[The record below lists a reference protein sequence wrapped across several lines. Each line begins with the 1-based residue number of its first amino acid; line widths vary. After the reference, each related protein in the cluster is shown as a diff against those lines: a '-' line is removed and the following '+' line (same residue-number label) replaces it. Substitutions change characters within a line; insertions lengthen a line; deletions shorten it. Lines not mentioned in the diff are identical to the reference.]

1 MAHDGTG
8 RAGGECGRVAGRQT
22 GVALRQVVCILEHM
36 NSTGHS
42 HSFVIGFLI
51 WLMSIVL
58 SGCAT
63 TGRQLVQEERSGIL
77 TMGARGAHCCATT
90 REAPRQ
96 TALAKTA
103 VRFVGQSRIQ
113 VGGRSY
119 APDCSGFV
127 RGVYATQ
134 RVDLYGGLEELDGGN
149 GVGRIFAH
157 VVQHGRIHYG
167 PIVHPGD
174 LVFFHN
180 TWDFNRDGLPNDP
193 LTHVGVVEKVD
204 FDGTVVFVSSVS
216 AGIKRYRMNLKHPDT
231 HKTADGRVLNDFLRR
246 KHMSDTQGTYYLA
259 GRLFAA
265 FGTLTH

>member
-1 MAHDGTG
+1 MSSTDHSYSFMIGLLLLLIS
-8 RAGGECGRVAGRQT
+8 
-22 GVALRQVVCILEHM
+22 GV
-36 NSTGHS
+36 
-42 HSFVIGFLI
+42 F
-51 WLMSIVL
+51 

-63 TGRQLVQEERSGIL
+63 TGRQPVQDERSEIPIL
-77 TMGARGAHCCATT
+77 GNRGAHCCAM
-90 REAPRQ
+90 AKGVPRQ

-113 VGGRSY
+113 VGGRNY
-119 APDCSGFV
+119 TPDCSGFV
-127 RGVYATQ
+127 RGVYATE
-134 RVDLYGGLEELDGGN
+134 RVDLYGGLGELNGGN
-149 GVGRIFAH
+149 GVGRIFTH
-157 VVQHGRIHYG
+157 VVEHGRIHYG
-167 PIVHPGD
+167 PTVHPGD

-204 FDGTVVFVSSVS
+204 LDGTVVFVSSVS

-246 KHMSDTQGTYYLA
+246 KHMSDTRGTYYLA

>member
-1 MAHDGTG
+1 MMH
-8 RAGGECGRVAGRQT
+8 
-22 GVALRQVVCILEHM
+22 
-36 NSTGHS
+36 STGHS

-51 WLMSIVL
+51 LLVSDVL
-58 SGCAT
+58 SGCAS
-63 TGRQLVQEERSGIL
+63 TGRQPVQDKRSVIP
-77 TMGARGAHCCATT
+77 TMGARGAHCCAM
-90 REAPRQ
+90 AKGVPRQ
-96 TALAKTA
+96 MALAKTA
-103 VRFVGQSRIQ
+103 VRFVGQPQIQ
-113 VGGRSY
+113 VGGRDY

-134 RVDLYGGLEELDGGN
+134 RVDLYGGLGELDGGN
-149 GVGRIFAH
+149 GVGRIFTH
-157 VVQHGRIHYG
+157 VMEHGRIHYG
-167 PIVHPGD
+167 PTVHPGD

-204 FDGTVVFVSSVS
+204 VDGTVVFVSSVS

-231 HKTADGRVLNDFLRR
+231 HRTADGRVLNDFLRR
-246 KHMSDTQGTYYLA
+246 KHMSDTRGTYYLA

>member
-1 MAHDGTG
+1 MSSTDHSYSFMIGLLLLLIS
-8 RAGGECGRVAGRQT
+8 
-22 GVALRQVVCILEHM
+22 GV
-36 NSTGHS
+36 
-42 HSFVIGFLI
+42 F
-51 WLMSIVL
+51 

-63 TGRQLVQEERSGIL
+63 TGRQPVQDERSGIPIL
-77 TMGARGAHCCATT
+77 GNRGAHCCAM
-90 REAPRQ
+90 AKGIPRQ

-113 VGGRSY
+113 VGGRNY
-119 APDCSGFV
+119 TPDCSGFV
-127 RGVYATQ
+127 RGVYATE
-134 RVDLYGGLEELDGGN
+134 RVDLYGGLGELNGGN
-149 GVGRIFAH
+149 GVGRIFTH
-157 VVQHGRIHYG
+157 VVEHGRIHYG
-167 PIVHPGD
+167 PAVHPGD

-204 FDGTVVFVSSVS
+204 LDGTVVFVSSVS

-246 KHMSDTQGTYYLA
+246 KHMSDTRGTYYLA

>member
-1 MAHDGTG
+1 MH
-8 RAGGECGRVAGRQT
+8 
-22 GVALRQVVCILEHM
+22 
-36 NSTGHS
+36 STDHR
-42 HSFVIGFLI
+42 HSFVIGFLV
-51 WLMSIVL
+51 LLVSDML

-63 TGRQLVQEERSGIL
+63 TGRQPVQEEKSVTP
-77 TMGARGAHCCATT
+77 TMGARGTHCCAM
-90 REAPRQ
+90 AKGVPQ
-96 TALAKTA
+96 QMALAKTA
-103 VRFVGQSRIQ
+103 VRFVGQPQIR
-113 VGGRSY
+113 VGGRNY

-134 RVDLYGGLEELDGGN
+134 RVDLYGGLGELDGGN
-149 GVGRIFAH
+149 GVGRIFTH
-157 VVQHGRIHYG
+157 VVEHGRIHYG
-167 PIVHPGD
+167 PTVHPGD

-204 FDGTVVFVSSVS
+204 LDGTVVFVSSVS

-231 HKTADGRVLNDFLRR
+231 HKTVDGRILNDFLRR
-246 KHMSDTQGTYYLA
+246 KRMSDTRGTYYLA